1 MTLNHVGFPS
11 TALRFAQDRQAI
23 IISKIKNQNAI
34 RLCIKLRR
42 TRIVESL
49 RSVFARG
56 FAATSGDRFYR
67 TAGGFLGEI
76 VNLSGKNLINLGA

>member
-1 MTLNHVGFPS
+1 MKK
-11 TALRFAQDRQAI
+11 LRIAAGGHK
-23 IISKIKNQNAI
+23 SKSKVKNQNAI

-56 FAATSGDRFYR
+56 FAATSGNWFYR
-67 TAGGFLGEI
+67 TAGGF
-76 VNLSGKNLINLGA
+76 